1 MPALQMTDEQVR
13 IYAPQVVALETRQG
27 GMTMKEI
34 AAELGISPLKVQ
46 RIKRTEEYKR
56 AVESNIR
63 RAVAHVERM
72 TLENTLEIRQKLA
85 GHSGE
90 SIERLVELMRQ
101 RKDQRVALT
110 AACELIDRDGRFA
123 KVSRLMNVDQGKDG
137 APMLPEDVSAEI
149 MQHLKN
155 SKVGMV
161 Q

>member
-1 MPALQMTDEQVR
+1 
-13 IYAPQVVALETRQG
+13 
-27 GMTMKEI
+27 
-34 AAELGISPLKVQ
+34 
-46 RIKRTEEYKR
+46 
-56 AVESNIR
+56 
-63 RAVAHVERM
+63 M

-101 RKDQRVALT
+101 RTDQRVALT